1 MQGKSKVNIRSLKV
15 TEGTQPRRDIFGK
28 IKFVPK
34 IVIAG
39 DWLLNAGFPI
49 GAQTKVSV
57 FKNQIVIEKV

>member
-1 MQGKSKVNIRSLKV
+1 MHGKSKVKTRSLKV
-15 TEGTQPRRDIFGK
+15 GEGTQLRGNIFGR

-49 GAQTKVSV
+49 GCQTKLTV
-57 FKNQIVIEKV
+57 FKNQIVIEKI